1 MPIVLDDHGTVL
13 VPWSELGTARP
24 EPAPQ
29 SCDKCGKV
37 CEEVPPERH
46 GLCRV
51 CATERRAA
59 AAQHDEDDRRLEFN
73 GTQAWWITRGYGPV
87 LAALLAQCDVR
98 RQGRRRLS
106 TR

>member
-1 MPIVLDDHGTVL
+1 MQHTNEVPLNWYHSTNERDSEGGTRAQPPPPYRKKEERMMPIVLDEHGTVL

-46 GLCRV
+46 GLFRA
-51 CATERRAA
+51 CATE
-59 AAQHDEDDRRLEFN
+59 
-73 GTQAWWITRGYGPV
+73 
-87 LAALLAQCDVR
+87 
-98 RQGRRRLS
+98 
-106 TR
+106 